1 APGRPQRPE
10 PQVGKSQPVASS
22 AAVQPSR
29 GFAQTP
35 VLAVIQESDDIKTIR
50 LQRPQGFHFKPGQF
64 LPVRIRVDGK
74 ELVRCYSISSS
85 PSSEGFLEISVKR
98 QGLVSNA
105 LHATARPGSIL
116 TVKAPNG
123 HFTYPA
129 DDDRPIVLIAG
140 GIGITPL
147 ISMLRHGV
155 HAEPSRPVTLIY
167 SAHDRRGLAFFD
179 ELALLS
185 SRHPQVRTI
194 FALTKEAP
202 PGPAFYPGRI
212 DRELLHTTVP
222 DIRDAI
228 SLMCGPTQMIDAM
241 KALLTDLAVPTDQIR
256 YELFEAAVAA
266 STGPSPEAPR
276 RSAAMSP
283 TASGSA
289 ADSSCAM
296 HCLPG
301 NETVAV
307 AAGQTI
313 LEAAEGNGVD
323 LPSLCRAGVCG
334 TCRVRVTKGEVDCD
348 TTTLDASELSQGYVL
363 ACVATPRT
371 DCTVQL

>member
-1 APGRPQRPE
+1 MASGA
-10 PQVGKSQPVASS
+10 VA
-22 AAVQPSR
+22 QPSR
-29 GFAQTP
+29 GFAQTS

-50 LQRPQGFHFKPGQF
+50 LQRPQGFQFKPGQF

-74 ELVRCYSISSS
+74 EHVRCYSISSS

-105 LHATARPGSIL
+105 LHATARPGSLL

-155 HAEPSRPVTLIY
+155 HAEPSRRITLIY

-228 SLMCGPTQMIDAM
+228 SLMCGPAQMIDAM
-241 KALLTDLAVPTDQIR
+241 KAVLTDLGVPTGQIR
-256 YELFEAAVAA
+256 YEFFEAAVAA
-266 STGPSPEAPR
+266 STGPAADGPR
-276 RSAAMSP
+276 SGPRSAAPRSTP
-283 TASGSA
+283 ASEPVAG
-289 ADSSCAM
+289 SSCAM

-334 TCRVRVTKGEVDCD
+334 TCRVRITAGEVDCD